1 MMDLKSVGMLF
12 HSQYDGKVIKAMFQT
27 TNQIYIVTASDK
39 GWPMIVGG
47 YTIQKKTAFRRVVPK
62 SQPIW
67 RYKLISPT
75 KQGNL
80 TPQAELLETKQKG
93 TLLLLP
99 SNLALQP

>member
-1 MMDLKSVGMLF
+1 
-12 HSQYDGKVIKAMFQT
+12 MFQT
-27 TNQIYIVTASDK
+27 TNQLYIVTASDK

-47 YTIQKKTAFRRVVPK
+47 YTIQKKTAFRLVVPK